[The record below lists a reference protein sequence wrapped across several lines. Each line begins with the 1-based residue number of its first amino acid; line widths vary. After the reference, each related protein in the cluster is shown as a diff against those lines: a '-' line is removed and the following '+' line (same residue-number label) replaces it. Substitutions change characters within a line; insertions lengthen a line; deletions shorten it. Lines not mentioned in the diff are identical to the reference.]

1 MRVILVLGLAISLQ
15 MYCLFGADASI
26 RPVGPVV
33 QGEEES
39 GWEMTE
45 AEVEDER
52 QSTAETIRDAIIDML
67 ENVRLGMATGW
78 PDLNIPPLDPL
89 TFNNFPYNVTWDNN
103 TVYGSFLESELVY
116 LSQFKTTQ
124 VLVQLQ
130 FELYVNLAL
139 ELEQLELHGTYDMD
153 GHALG
158 LDVFGDGNYHITLN
172 DVRIAFYLRAG
183 IGDWGR
189 HFQVKEITSDFMLH
203 DADVRFEHLLGGG
216 ITGGLVN
223 EALSQELPAVL
234 GVLENLVLPPL
245 MDVLKQEINEYLKQ
259 FPLIPDF
266 NITRIS
272 YD

>member
-1 MRVILVLGLAISLQ
+1 MRVIFVLGLAIAVQ
-15 MYCLFGADASI
+15 MYCLFGVDAAI
-26 RPVGPVV
+26 RPVV
-33 QGEEES
+33 QREEDS

-52 QSTAETIRDAIIDML
+52 QSTAETIRDAIIDIL
-67 ENVRLGMATGW
+67 ENVRLGMSTGW

-103 TVYGSFLESELVY
+103 TVYGNFLESELVY

-172 DVRIAFYLRAG
+172 DVRMAFYLRAG